1 MKKALG
7 ILWKTVKWILIVVAV
22 LVALILCGALG
33 PIVKWTAPVVANCM
47 GAKVSLEEC
56 SILPLGGYVR
66 IGGLRVENPKAF
78 REQNADLYNEQ
89 ALAEVGNLELDF
101 AVLSLFGEEY
111 VVDKIELTGLRA
123 LYAFD
128 YGTTNVDALVDEMG
142 LKPKAQTEAE
152 VADTAPV
159 ETPEA
164 PETPATDEKAKAKKS
179 LKHARLAYVKIADNS
194 VTVRKFIN
202 LPITIPPVELVD
214 TNTRDLIAKI
224 NETLAPLYQAL
235 RGLGNGLASSVD
247 VVGEGVNAATDTV
260 TEGVDAAAT
269 TVTDGLGAATEVLS
283 GGLQNMDE
291 ASVESLKEIGKATVE
306 SLKDIGKGSKDSL
319 KNFKNPF
326 DKK

>member
-78 REQNADLYNEQ
+78 REQNAELYNEQ

-152 VADTAPV
+152 GVDAAPV

-164 PETPATDEKAKAKKS
+164 PATEEKPKAKKS

-194 VTVRKFIN
+194 VTVRKFIS
-202 LPITIPPVELVD
+202 LPIAIPPVELVD
-214 TNTRDLIAKI
+214 TDTRDLIAKI

-269 TVTDGLGAATEVLS
+269 TVTNGLGAATEVLS

-291 ASVESLKEIGKATVE
+291 ASVESLKEIGKGTVE
-306 SLKDIGKGSKDSL
+306 SLKDIGKGSKDSF
-319 KNFKNPF
+319 KNFKNLL

>member
-7 ILWKTVKWILIVVAV
+7 ILWKTVKWFLIVVVV

-152 VADTAPV
+152 GVDAAPV

-164 PETPATDEKAKAKKS
+164 PETEEKAKAKKS

-202 LPITIPPVELVD
+202 LPIAIPPVELVD
-214 TNTRDLIAKI
+214 TNSRDLIAKV
-224 NETLAPLYQAL
+224 NEILAPLYKAL
-235 RGLGNGLASSVD
+235 RGLGSGLATSVD
-247 VVGEGVNAATDTV
+247 VVGEGLGAATDTV
-260 TEGVDAAAT
+260 TDGVDAAAT
-269 TVTDGLGAATEVLS
+269 TVTDGVGAVAEVL
-283 GGLQNMDE
+283 GGGVQNLNE
-291 ASVESLKEIGKATVE
+291 ASIDTLKEIGKGTTE
-306 SLKDIGKGSKDSL
+306 SLKDIGKGSKEAV
-319 KNFKNPF
+319 KNFKGLF

>member
-7 ILWKTVKWILIVVAV
+7 ILWKTVKWFLIVVVV

-142 LKPKAQTEAE
+142 LKPKAETEAE
-152 VADTAPV
+152 GVDAAPV

-164 PETPATDEKAKAKKS
+164 PETDEKAKTKKS
-179 LKHARLAYVKIADNS
+179 LKHARLAYVKLADNS
-194 VTVRKFIN
+194 VTIRKFIN
-202 LPITIPPVELVD
+202 LPIVLPPLEMEDV
-214 TNTRDLIAKI
+214 NSSDLIEKI

-235 RGLGNGLASSVD
+235 RGLGNGLATSVD
-247 VVGEGVNAATDTV
+247 VVGEGVSAATDTV
-260 TEGVDAAAT
+260 TEGVDAT
-269 TVTDGLGAATEVLS
+269 VNTVTDGLGAATEVLS
-283 GGLQNMDE
+283 SGLQNMNE
-291 ASVESLKEIGKATVE
+291 ASVESLKEIGKGTVE

-319 KNFKNPF
+319 KNLF

>member
-7 ILWKTVKWILIVVAV
+7 ILWKTVKWFLIVVVV

-152 VADTAPV
+152 GVDAAPV

-164 PETPATDEKAKAKKS
+164 PETDEKAKTKKS

-194 VTVRKFIN
+194 VTIRKFIN
-202 LPITIPPVELVD
+202 LPIVLPPLEMEDV
-214 TNTRDLIAKI
+214 NSSDLIAKI

-235 RGLGNGLASSVD
+235 RGLGNGLATSVD
-247 VVGEGVNAATDTV
+247 VVGEGVSAATDTV
-260 TEGVDAAAT
+260 TEGVDAT
-269 TVTDGLGAATEVLS
+269 VNTVTDGLGAATEVLS
-283 GGLQNMDE
+283 SGLQNMNE
-291 ASVESLKEIGKATVE
+291 ASVESLKEIGKGTVE

-319 KNFKNPF
+319 KNLF

>member
-7 ILWKTVKWILIVVAV
+7 ILWKTVKWFLIVVVV

-164 PETPATDEKAKAKKS
+164 PAPEEKAKTKKS

-291 ASVESLKEIGKATVE
+291 ASVESLKEIGKGTVE
-306 SLKDIGKGSKDSL
+306 SLKDIGKGSKDSF
-319 KNFKNPF
+319 KNFKNF
-326 DKK
+326 LDKK

>member
-7 ILWKTVKWILIVVAV
+7 ILWKTVKWFLIVVVV

-152 VADTAPV
+152 GVDAAPV

-164 PETPATDEKAKAKKS
+164 PETDEKAKTKKS

-194 VTVRKFIN
+194 VTIRKFIN
-202 LPITIPPVELVD
+202 LPIVLPPLEMEDV
-214 TNTRDLIAKI
+214 NSSDLIAKI

-235 RGLGNGLASSVD
+235 RGLGNGLATSVD
-247 VVGEGVNAATDTV
+247 VVGEGVSAATDTV
-260 TEGVDAAAT
+260 TEGVDAAVN

-283 GGLQNMDE
+283 SGLQNMNE
-291 ASVESLKEIGKATVE
+291 ASVESLKEIGKGTVE

-319 KNFKNPF
+319 KNLF

>member
-1 MKKALG
+1 MKKALA
-7 ILWKTVKWILIVVAV
+7 ILWKTVKWFLIVIVV

-152 VADTAPV
+152 GVDAAPV
-159 ETPEA
+159 EA
-164 PETPATDEKAKAKKS
+164 PETPAPEEKAKTKKS

-269 TVTDGLGAATEVLS
+269 TVTDGLGSATEVLS

-291 ASVESLKEIGKATVE
+291 ASVESLKEIGKGTVE
-306 SLKDIGKGSKDSL
+306 SLKDLGKGSKNAL
-319 KNFKNPF
+319 KNIF

>member
-7 ILWKTVKWILIVVAV
+7 ILWKTVKWFLIVVVV

-152 VADTAPV
+152 GVDAAPV

-164 PETPATDEKAKAKKS
+164 PETDEKAKTKKS

-194 VTVRKFIN
+194 VTIRKFIN
-202 LPITIPPVELVD
+202 LPIVLPPLEMEDV
-214 TNTRDLIAKI
+214 NSSDLIAKI
-224 NETLAPLYQAL
+224 NATLAPLYQAL
-235 RGLGNGLASSVD
+235 RGLGNGLATSVD
-247 VVGEGVNAATDTV
+247 VVGEGVSAATDTV
-260 TEGVDAAAT
+260 TEGVDAT
-269 TVTDGLGAATEVLS
+269 VNTVTDGLGAATEVLS
-283 GGLQNMDE
+283 SGLQNMNE
-291 ASVESLKEIGKATVE
+291 ASVESLKEIGKGTVE

-319 KNFKNPF
+319 KNLF

>member
-7 ILWKTVKWILIVVAV
+7 ILWKTVKWFLIVVVV

-142 LKPKAQTEAE
+142 LKPKAQTETEGVDA
-152 VADTAPV
+152 APV

-164 PETPATDEKAKAKKS
+164 PETDEKAKTKKS

-194 VTVRKFIN
+194 VTIRKFIN
-202 LPITIPPVELVD
+202 LPIVLPPLEMEDV
-214 TNTRDLIAKI
+214 NSSDLIAKI

-235 RGLGNGLASSVD
+235 RGLGNGLATSVD
-247 VVGEGVNAATDTV
+247 VVGEGVSAATDTV
-260 TEGVDAAAT
+260 TEGVDAT
-269 TVTDGLGAATEVLS
+269 VNTVTDGLGAATEVLS
-283 GGLQNMDE
+283 SGLQNMNE
-291 ASVESLKEIGKATVE
+291 ASVESLKEIGKGTVE

-319 KNFKNPF
+319 KNLF